1 MKQVLYVAK
10 KGVINMAKPKIF
22 VSFDFEND
30 RHYKYTLNMWN
41 ANSSFEFTCNDKS
54 PSEIQSWNIPTIK
67 SVLARKINEATH
79 VVVIVGKEANKLHKD
94 RVSIGYRN
102 WQNFEVAKAKLF
114 RKKIIAVQLN
124 SSYEYPEELKN
135 CGATRVYSF
144 NHAEIVKAVR
154 GW

>member
-1 MKQVLYVAK
+1 
-10 KGVINMAKPKIF
+10 MAKPKIF

-54 PSEIQSWNIPTIK
+54 PSEIQSWNISTIK
-67 SVLARKINEATH
+67 SVLSRKIGEATH

-94 RVSIGYRN
+94 RIEIGYRN
-102 WQNFEVAKAKLF
+102 WQNFEIAKAKSLG
-114 RKKIIAVQLN
+114 KKIIAVQLN
-124 SSYEYPEELKN
+124 SLYEYPEELKN
-135 CGATRVYSF
+135 CGAIRVYSF
-144 NHAEIVKAVR
+144 NHADIVKAVR